1 MKGSAK
7 KVAVDERGRITL
19 PPGVRGKADSFLIEK
34 KKDGSITLV
43 PQKTVSSDE
52 ALLLDSLKKSVS
64 QMKKGKT
71 EALPDEWI
79 EK

>member
-7 KVAVDERGRITL
+7 KVSVDERGRITL
-19 PPGVRGKADSFLIEK
+19 PPEMRGGADSFVIEK
-34 KKDGSITLV
+34 KKDGSLSLV
-43 PQKTVSSDE
+43 PQKTVTADE
-52 ALLLDSLKKSVS
+52 ALLLQSLKKSVKE
-64 QMKKGKT
+64 MKQGKT